1 MRLTHRRLDG
11 LAHRATEGHPV
22 AQLLGHTLGH
32 QLRLRLRVLDLE
44 DVQLHLLAGEL
55 LQVGPDAVGLGAAAA
70 DHDARTRRVD
80 IDANP
85 VPGPFD
91 LHVGDAG
98 ALEPGGQQPTNRHVL
113 LDVVGVL
120 LVGVPPGLPIGG
132 DAQPEA
138 VGIDFLAHYC
148 EPPFFAVVARPA
160 AALLP
165 WARRERVDCPARS
178 PRGGRLS
185 TITVMWLVRLRI
197 R

>member
-1 MRLTHRRLDG
+1 MRLTHGRLDG
-11 LAHRATEGHPV
+11 LAHRPAERHAV
-22 AQLLGHTLGH
+22 AQLLGHALSH
-32 QLRLRLRVLDLE
+32 QLGLRLGVLDLK
-44 DVQLHLLAGEL
+44 DIQLHLLAGEL
-55 LQVGPDAVGLGAAAA
+55 LQVGPDAVGLGAATA
-70 DHDARTRRVD
+70 DHDARTRGVD
-80 IDANP
+80 VYAHP
-85 VPGPFD
+85 VAGALD

-98 ALEPGGQQPTNRHVL
+98 ALKPGGQQTTDRHVL

-120 LVGVPPGLPIGG
+120 LVGVPPGLPVGG
-132 DAQPEA
+132 DTEPEA